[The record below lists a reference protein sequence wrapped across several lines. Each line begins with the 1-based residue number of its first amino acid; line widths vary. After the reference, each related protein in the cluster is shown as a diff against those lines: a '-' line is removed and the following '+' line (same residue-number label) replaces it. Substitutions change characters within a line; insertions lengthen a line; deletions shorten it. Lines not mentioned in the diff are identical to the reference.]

1 MMYKYMYKTPNEFSN
16 MIMTSDGEYLTGLW
30 FENSEDASK
39 HSTECEEK
47 DLEIFRETSKWL
59 ELYFSGKAPNYTPKY
74 KLSNL
79 TPFRRDVV
87 DIMKSIKYGETMTYN
102 DIAKLIAKS
111 SGIKKMSA
119 QAVGGAVGWNP
130 ICIIIPCHR
139 VIGSRGCLTGYS
151 GGIENKVALLKQ
163 ENVDMNKLFIPKETI

>member
-1 MMYKYMYKTPNEFSN
+1 MIYKCMYKTPNEFSN
-16 MIMTSDGEYLTGLW
+16 IILTSDGEYLTGLW
-30 FENSEDASK
+30 FENSKYASK
-39 HSTECEEK
+39 HLIDCSDK
-47 DLEIFRETSKWL
+47 SLEIFRETSKWL
-59 ELYFSGKAPNYTPKY
+59 DIYFRGKTPNFTPKY
-74 KLSNL
+74 KLLNL
-79 TPFRRDVV
+79 TPFRRNVV
-87 DIMKSIKYGETMTYN
+87 DIMKTIKYGETMTYN

-130 ICIIIPCHR
+130 IGIIIPCHR

-151 GGIENKVALLKQ
+151 GGIENKVALLKN